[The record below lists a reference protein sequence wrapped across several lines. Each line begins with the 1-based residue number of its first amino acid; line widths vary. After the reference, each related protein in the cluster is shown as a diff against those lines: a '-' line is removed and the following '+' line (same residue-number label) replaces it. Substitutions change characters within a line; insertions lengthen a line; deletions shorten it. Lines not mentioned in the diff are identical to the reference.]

1 MSATTLAEVTDQVQ
15 KFWAPMFMD
24 ELRAS
29 MLIGSL
35 VNKDYE
41 GQIKNQGDTVRV
53 SQLVAPTGQN
63 RTVGVNADSFETEQL
78 QTRYVDIKADKRAVA
93 ALEFADLVEL
103 QSQIGAE
110 NSKLRAGL
118 VEAVNK
124 QINDY
129 LYSLV
134 SPSTSAPDHLRNSIS
149 AFDKTELL
157 AVRLLASQS
166 KWGKAQNKYI
176 LADPSYYNDLLGDT
190 TLISNDYG
198 AEDAPVIGG
207 QIAKQRYGFW
217 ILEDDGLAVDQAVS
231 FHPDFMH
238 LVTQT
243 SVQFKISDL
252 HSQKKFGYIISADII
267 YGAKLGIQGNVK
279 HILSTASASASAVVM
294 A

>member
-1 MSATTLAEVTDQVQ
+1 MSATTIAEVENQVQ
-15 KFWAPMFMD
+15 KFWSPLFMD

-41 GQIKNQGDTVRV
+41 GQIKQQGDTVKV
-53 SQLVAPTGQN
+53 SQIVTPTGQN

-78 QTRYVDIKADKRAVA
+78 QTRQVEIKADKRAVA
-93 ALEFADLVEL
+93 ALEFSDLVEI
-103 QSQIGAE
+103 QSQIGAQD
-110 NSKLRAGL
+110 SKLRAGL

-134 SPSTSAPDHLRNSIS
+134 APSTSAPDHLRNSIS